1 MLHPIFST
9 LVTRPDL
16 IVDHLSGYAA
26 LFGEETKSVGTE
38 LVIKALAWVFMAM
51 LIMLCLTL
59 TGTAVMLGMLHGQF
73 HWALVV
79 VPGVAFLMAIGA
91 FFLARK
97 PLSFGHYAE
106 FKAQIETDIET
117 LRAAGGHHGR

>member
-16 IVDHLSGYAA
+16 IVDHLSGYTA

-38 LVIKALAWVFMAM
+38 IAVKAAAWVVMCLM
-51 LIMLCLTL
+51 LMLCLTL
-59 TGTAVMLGMLHGQF
+59 TGTAVMLGMLNGQF
-73 HWALVV
+73 HWVLAV
-79 VPGVAFLMAIGA
+79 VPGVALLLAIA
-91 FFLARK
+91 AYLLAKK
-97 PLSFGHYAE
+97 PLTIGHYAE
-106 FKAQIETDIET
+106 FKSQIKSDVES

>member
-16 IVDHLSGYAA
+16 IVDHLSGYTA

-38 LVIKALAWVFMAM
+38 VVVKAAAWVLMGLM
-51 LIMLCLTL
+51 LMLFLTL
-59 TGTAVMLGMLHGQF
+59 AGTAVMLGVLHGQF
-73 HWALVV
+73 HWALVA
-79 VPGVAFLMAIGA
+79 VPGVALLLAIA
-91 FFLARK
+91 ALLVAKK
-97 PLSFGHYAE
+97 PLSGGHYAE
-106 FKAQIETDIET
+106 FKSQIESDVAS